1 MDLVV
6 IFVLVLGCCYSYFIY
21 PILISIFSGRRQKET
36 KMSLGYS
43 LPRITLLI
51 TAHNEERRIG
61 NKLSNSL
68 CLDYPKDKLQIIV
81 ASDASTDATNSI
93 VDSYAAEGVALVKVE
108 DHKGKENAQF
118 HGIRASFGDIIVFS
132 DVATVIEPDAMARLV
147 RYFDDPQVGAVSSE
161 DRFISTD
168 GKVAGEGAYV
178 KYEMWLRRME
188 SQAAGLVGLSGS
200 FFAARKDICLDD
212 WDIYSPSDFNTAL
225 NCARK
230 GIRAVTMPDVFG
242 YYSDLADSSKEYQR
256 KIRTIIR
263 GMTAVARHAEVL
275 NPFKYGFFAFQVFS
289 HKVARWLVP
298 WFMLFL
304 FVASVIFIDSFWVA
318 VIFAMQCAFYVL
330 VLLAWIVPRLRS
342 SALFKIPYFFV
353 QVNLAIAHASVL
365 FLSGKRMYTWKPSK
379 R

>member
-1 MDLVV
+1 LDLVV